1 MAPAQL
7 QAATARSRPR
17 YSVDTRHWGVAPL
30 VGYVVKRLVARSC
43 VSTMA
48 KVAPPK
54 RKRGPK
60 YCCVVDCHNSADN
73 TKERADP
80 VKLYRFPGRSYEK
93 ERRQAWITAV
103 RRINPDGTSWFP
115 KEHTRICST
124 HFVGNCKGDIKQHP
138 SYIPSI
144 FPPVCRKKAPDRNRA
159 QRWQT
164 RFDRAVSSRKLHAGD
179 EDPSQSTADGATM
192 QVSETSIL
200 DDVPPITDFSD
211 ASVETCSASP
221 SHNGIADSD
230 PLVHDAAEE
239 SNCARRKDATCQTEE
254 LTTPARLSILL
265 SATNGTEAS
274 AQVVHTEMS
283 HKVASTDGNWKRD
296 WISGL

>member
-1 MAPAQL
+1 
-7 QAATARSRPR
+7 
-17 YSVDTRHWGVAPL
+17 
-30 VGYVVKRLVARSC
+30 
-43 VSTMA
+43 MA

-60 YCCVVDCHNSADN
+60 YCCVVGCHNSADN

-103 RRINPDGTSWFP
+103 RRINPDGTSWLP

-124 HFVGNCKGDIKQHP
+124 HFVGNCKSDIKQHP

-144 FPPVCRKKAPDRNRA
+144 FPPVYRKKAPDRNRA

-164 RFDRAVSSRKLHAGD
+164 RFDRAVTSRKRHAGD
-179 EDPSQSTADGATM
+179 EDPSQSTADGATTM
-192 QVSETSIL
+192 QDSETSIL

-211 ASVETCSASP
+211 ASVETCSASH

-230 PLVHDAAEE
+230 SLVHDAAEE
-239 SNCARRKDATCQTEE
+239 SNCARKKDATCQTEE
-254 LTTPARLSILL
+254 FTTPARLSILL

-274 AQVVHTEMS
+274 TQVVHTEMS